1 MTKAKPKANDGGVIK
16 ERILTYRALP
26 YPLPEKWKATLIHL
40 GKIAVKARKERIRK
54 GTEDS
59 LEVFPETQ
67 NLLDFEEQL
76 RFEIGLKHI
85 RMVL

>member
-1 MTKAKPKANDGGVIK
+1 MTRLKSNDGGVIK

-26 YPLPEKWKATLIHL
+26 YPLPEKWEANLIQL
-40 GKIAVKARKERIRK
+40 GKIAVKARKERLRK

-67 NLLDFEEQL
+67 NLLDYEEHL
-76 RFEIGLKHI
+76 RFEIGQKHV